1 MSRTAYHHHHHRQPE
16 YHRVGGASTI
26 LPSDQ
31 PPPRQFSLSILPS
44 RSLALIPLCLFC
56 TARYPLRSSRK
67 TRQAGRVP
75 LAFARSGLL
84 IRPRRCA
91 SRARAV
97 STLPLKSTTRMP
109 RETKAWGFPPR
120 VESGTLPDECCWCCG
135 FRITNCRHEHLPVTK
150 LSPRGRQNTLPCRS
164 YFLNNASPTIRDLSK
179 M

>member
-1 MSRTAYHHHHHRQPE
+1 MSRTAYHHHRQPE

-31 PPPRQFSLSILPS
+31 PPPRQLSLSILPGLAPLL
-44 RSLALIPLCLFC
+44 RSLSVSF
-56 TARYPLRSSRK
+56 ARYPLRSSRK
-67 TRQAGRVP
+67 TKQAGRVP

-97 STLPLKSTTRMP
+97 STLPLKSATRMP
-109 RETKAWGFPPR
+109 RETKAWGFRPPPPPR
-120 VESGTLPDECCWCCG
+120 GKWNASGRMLLVLWLSHHQLPTRTSPGYQTFTTW
-135 FRITNCRHEHLPVTK
+135 PTK
-150 LSPRGRQNTLPCRS
+150 DSSLSL
-164 YFLNNASPTIRDLSK
+164 LLWDNASPTTRDLSK